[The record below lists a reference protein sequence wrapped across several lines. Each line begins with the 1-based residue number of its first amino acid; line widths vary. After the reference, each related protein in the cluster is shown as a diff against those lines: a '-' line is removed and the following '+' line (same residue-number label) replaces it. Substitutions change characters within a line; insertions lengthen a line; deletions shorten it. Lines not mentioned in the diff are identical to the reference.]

1 MGTDVGF
8 CEVSRSAAGCCDRL
22 CAVGLCGMERGAAK
36 WCELLGSALGSC
48 GVLGFAAGYCE
59 VVFGGGVVCGVRRGG
74 AGWQGLSAREGRG
87 GRCSS
92 WCMWRSQVD
101 WLE

>member
-8 CEVSRSAAGCCDRL
+8 WEVPRSTVGCCDTL
-22 CAVGLCGMERGAAK
+22 CAVGLCGMERGATK

-48 GVLGFAAGYCE
+48 GVLGFVARCWE
-59 VVFGGGVVCGVRRGG
+59 VVCGGGVVCGAGRGG
-74 AGWQGLSAREGRG
+74 VGWGGLSARGGGG
-87 GRCSS
+87 GRRSS